1 MKTTTRILP
10 LAIALLSSLTLQ
22 AGDNHSHEKKV
33 AGPNGGRILTTIE
46 PHAEFFVT
54 ADRKVQIT
62 FVDDEGKAIAPAQQ
76 IVIVTTGERSAPVK
90 MTFAKNNNVLVSD
103 QSVPAGN
110 NFPVVVQ
117 VKTTPDAKTLVEKFT
132 LNFSNC
138 PDCKLAEYACICAH
152 AH

>member
-10 LAIALLSSLTLQ
+10 LAIALLGSLTLQ
-22 AGDNHSHEKKV
+22 AGDNHSHEKK
-33 AGPNGGRILTTIE
+33 APGPNGGRILTTIE

-62 FVDDEGKAIAPAQQ
+62 FVNDEGKAIAPAEQ

-132 LNFSNC
+132 LNFSKC

-152 AH
+152 NH

>member
-1 MKTTTRILP
+1 MKTTTRILTF
-10 LAIALLSSLTLQ
+10 AIALLSSLTLQ
-22 AGDNHSHEKKV
+22 AGNNHSHEKKV

-62 FVDDEGKAIAPAQQ
+62 FVNDDGKAIAPAGQ

-90 MTFAKNNNVLVSD
+90 MTFAKNENVLLSD
-103 QSVPAGN
+103 QSVPVGN

-132 LNFSNC
+132 LNLSQC
-138 PDCKLAEYACICAH
+138 RGCKHAEYACICDH

>member
-62 FVDDEGKAIAPAQQ
+62 FVNDEGKAIGPAEQ

-90 MTFAKNNNVLVSD
+90 MTFATSSFLIKASQQATTSRSSSKSRPPRMPKPLSKSSPSIFRIAQIASSPNTPA
-103 QSVPAGN
+103 SVTMPTE
-110 NFPVVVQ
+110 V
-117 VKTTPDAKTLVEKFT
+117 
-132 LNFSNC
+132 
-138 PDCKLAEYACICAH
+138 
-152 AH
+152 